1 MSRLYL
7 PTLHTFAMKN
17 TFTGSCGLFRFKV
30 APSVTMNGKEVD
42 FENSSMKAEYWH
54 GQFCYEKS
62 EMEGE
67 QTFPLSAQ
75 GREELISWLEEHI

>member
-1 MSRLYL
+1 MSVIYL

-17 TFTGSCGLFRFKV
+17 TFTGSCKLFRFKV
-30 APSVTMNGKEVD
+30 VPSVTMNGKEVD

-62 EMEGE
+62 EIEGE
-67 QTFPLSAQ
+67 KVFPLSAQ
-75 GREELISWLEEHI
+75 GREDLMKWLEEHI